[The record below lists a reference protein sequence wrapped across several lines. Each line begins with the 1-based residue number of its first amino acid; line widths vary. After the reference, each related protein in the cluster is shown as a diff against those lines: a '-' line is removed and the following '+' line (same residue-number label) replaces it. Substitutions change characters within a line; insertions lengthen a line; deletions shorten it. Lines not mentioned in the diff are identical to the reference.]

1 MTVGGRTLRRNP
13 LPQEI
18 KAAVDWDAMEQT
30 WQTKRASLVEQWKA
44 DVKTAHI
51 AALKEAIE
59 QSDTLDQLAAPRLN
73 G

>member
-1 MTVGGRTLRRNP
+1 MTVGGRALRRNP

-30 WQTKRASLVEQWKA
+30 WQTERASLVEQWKA